1 MKTRSISMPHTLA
14 YFLTAVLATAC
25 AVQPEVHYSSS
36 ADRPELVTLDHEPS
50 VRVVVNAD
58 EPIFFTDSTFW
69 LYRHDT
75 WWRSSSFRIGWVRA
89 DAPPE
94 RVTRISQPS
103 QYVHY
108 HRANAHAAVA
118 ADAR

>member
-1 MKTRSISMPHTLA
+1 MSKTIA
-14 YFLTAVLATAC
+14 CFLTAVFITAC
-25 AVQPEVHYSSS
+25 AAQPEVHY
-36 ADRPELVTLDHEPS
+36 AGGDAARPELLALEQAPD

-75 WWRSSSFRIGWVRA
+75 WWRSSSYRTGWVRA
-89 DAPPE
+89 DSPPE

-103 QYVHY
+103 QYIHY
-108 HRANAHAAVA
+108 HRSNAPVA